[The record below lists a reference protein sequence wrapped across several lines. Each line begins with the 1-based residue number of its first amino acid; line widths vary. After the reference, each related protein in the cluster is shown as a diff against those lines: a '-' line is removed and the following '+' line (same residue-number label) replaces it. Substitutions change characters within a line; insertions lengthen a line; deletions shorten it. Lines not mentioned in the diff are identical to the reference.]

1 MVVMIDKVLAPD
13 ELAAIRQ
20 RLAGANWATGL
31 SAGAQAALVKK
42 NQQLPEDAPQLAEL
56 RLLVMRALNRSS
68 TLLSAA
74 LPNKILPPN
83 FNRYSGETNTYG
95 WHADNTL
102 RNLPDGSWLR
112 TDVSAT
118 LFLTEPADYDG
129 GELAIEDTYG
139 EQRIKLAAGS
149 LVVYPSGSIHEVK
162 PVTRGERLA
171 CYFFMQSLVK
181 DSEARRQLFEMDM
194 ALIALRQKLGDG
206 DPHLVRLTAL
216 YNNLLRKWADC

>member
-1 MVVMIDKVLAPD
+1 MVVTIDNVLTPD
-13 ELAAIRQ
+13 ELMAIRRQ
-20 RLAGANWATGL
+20 LAETSWATGL
-31 SAGAQAALVKK
+31 SAGAQAMLAKR
-42 NQQLPEDAPQLAEL
+42 NQQLPEDAPQLREL
-56 RLLVMRALNRSS
+56 RLIVMRALNRSKA
-68 TLLSAA
+68 LLSAA

-83 FNRYSGETNTYG
+83 FNRYCGDTNTYG

-118 LFLTEPADYDG
+118 LFLSEPAAYEG
-129 GELAIEDTYG
+129 GELAIEDLYG
-139 EQRIKLAAGS
+139 EHRIKLAAGS

-162 PVTRGERLA
+162 PVVRGERLA

-181 DSEARRQLFEMDM
+181 DNEARRQLFDMDLS
-194 ALIALRQKLGDG
+194 LIALRQKLGDG

-216 YNNLLRKWADC
+216 YNNLLRKWTDC

>member
-1 MVVMIDKVLAPD
+1 MVVTIDNVLTAD
-13 ELAAIRQ
+13 ELAAIRRQ
-20 RLAGANWATGL
+20 LAGADWATGL

-42 NQQLPEDAPQLAEL
+42 NQQLPESAPQLREL
-56 RLLVMRALNRSS
+56 RLLVMRALNRSPM
-68 TLLSAA
+68 LISAA

-83 FNRYSGETNTYG
+83 FNRYCGDTNTYG

-118 LFLTEPADYDG
+118 LFLSAPEEYEG

-139 EQRIKLAAGS
+139 EHRVKLAAGS

-162 PVTRGERLA
+162 PVVRGERLA

-181 DSEARRQLFEMDM
+181 DNEARRQLFDMDR

-216 YNNLLRKWADC
+216 YNNLLRKWTDC

>member
-1 MVVMIDKVLAPD
+1 MVVTIDKVLTPD

-42 NQQLPEDAPQLAEL
+42 NQQLPEDAPQLHEL
-56 RLLVMRALNRSS
+56 RLLVMRALNRSPV
-68 TLLSAA
+68 LLSAA

-83 FNRYSGETNTYG
+83 FNRYSGDTNTYG

-181 DSEARRQLFEMDM
+181 DTEA
-194 ALIALRQKLGDG
+194 
-206 DPHLVRLTAL
+206 
-216 YNNLLRKWADC
+216 